1 MPKSKSCF
9 IKINVNQAISIREGH
24 KLVIDDARTK
34 FKCVECGKPVRPT
47 IKTTLA
53 SAHFSHLRRNPDC
66 SLSDH
71 LNNIEK

>member
-1 MPKSKSCF
+1 MAKSKSCYV
-9 IKINVNQAISIREGH
+9 KINVNQAISIREGH

-34 FKCVECGKPVRPT
+34 FKCIECGKPVRPT

-71 LNNIEK
+71 LNNKKK